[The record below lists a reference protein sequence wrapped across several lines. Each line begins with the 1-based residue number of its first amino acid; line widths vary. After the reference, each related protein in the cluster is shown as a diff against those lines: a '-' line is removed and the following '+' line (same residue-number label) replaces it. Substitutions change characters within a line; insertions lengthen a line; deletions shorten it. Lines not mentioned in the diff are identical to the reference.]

1 MTGLSHFYFYIC
13 FFSVCVCVWLCGN
26 VHTMVPLVEVRRQLA
41 QIDCLLQLYGFW
53 GWNWG
58 QQASVAR
65 TFTCSAISVTTV
77 LISFKWKMGMERFF
91 HARRNWGSCCW
102 VFSIKKSNV
111 KLCVCVWPCILS
123 STFSRWW
130 VWEALGTSLPMEVTV
145 LEFTSACCSGFR
157 LRLSQSC
164 SVRYHGT
171 TSNDTKSWNKSIDS
185 QSFNLIWNK
194 EGWYQ
199 WCWGQEDRAWNI
211 HISVCY

>member
-13 FFSVCVCVWLCGN
+13 FFSVCVCLTMWECSYHGATCGSQKTTCTNWLSPP
-26 VHTMVPLVEVRRQLA
+26 TLWIL
-41 QIDCLLQLYGFW
+41 
-53 GWNWG
+53 
-58 QQASVAR
+58 
-65 TFTCSAISVTTV
+65 
-77 LISFKWKMGMERFF
+77 GMELRSAGFCGKNF
-91 HARRNWGSCCW
+91 YLLSH
-102 VFSIKKSNV
+102 FSDYCSNFLQV
-111 KLCVCVWPCILS
+111 KDGNGEIFPCQEELGELLLSVLNKEEQREIVCVCVWPCILS